1 MAREKTDLPV
11 GDAFA
16 PAQIGKRLDDA
27 NLDDYG
33 VEHQDEELP
42 ALLDL
47 AAKFEGDSD
56 GFDDAIEDLF
66 YPDPDRAL
74 TVRTGMAENGYQIM
88 DESFEFTEL
97 GQELYELRDDPDAL
111 YDRFAQH
118 ILRNLDGLKGI
129 EIIEDLEAQGR
140 QTLNDNLK
148 EEFRKQY
155 DYHIDETS
163 NHWSQ
168 MRAWMSKADIINT
181 NTHHYKIDRS
191 RIEELLGIDEDVALD
206 LDELDTNER
215 AFLRAL
221 ALVNPGGQIKNSV
234 IKQIAEHAFGVDIS
248 QSKIGTNLLDPLEEK
263 GFIEWEHRNGKPNLV
278 EQGERFEKE
287 ALVPVLENLS
297 ERSGVPRR
305 VLRKS
310 YGELLEDMDSDST
323 YDKGVALE
331 TLSVKLG
338 RMLGLEFVGWRVR
351 GRETGGSEVDV
362 VMDKVGLVFSRVQIQ
377 CKNIKG
383 KLQTKHV
390 AREVGISRM
399 LQTNT
404 IMMIARGGVTTDARR
419 FANRIM
425 HEENLAIM
433 FITGKDIEEI
443 DENPDH
449 LQNVIQGKTRR
460 IHSRK
465 QLGEREMVDED
476 EDDDEPDEVSE
487 DSVLEEF
494 EDEIEEAVIETDE
507 KQSELTE
514 LLDSEE

>member
-1 MAREKTDLPV
+1 MARAKTDLPV

-16 PAQIGKRLDDA
+16 PAQVGKRLDNADFG
-27 NLDDYG
+27 DY
-33 VEHQDEELP
+33 EIEYTDEELP
-42 ALLDL
+42 VLLEL
-47 AAKFEGDSD
+47 GKQFEGDPD
-56 GFDDAIEDLF
+56 GFDKAIEDLF
-66 YPDPDRAL
+66 FSDPDRAF

-88 DESFEFTEL
+88 DESFEFTEV
-97 GQELYELRDDPDAL
+97 GEELYELRDDYEEL

-140 QTLNDNLK
+140 RTINDNLK

-168 MRAWMSKADIINT
+168 MRAWMSKAGIINT
-181 NTHHYKIDRS
+181 NTHHYNVDRAK
-191 RIEELLGIDEDVALD
+191 IEELLGIDEDIALD
-206 LDELDTNER
+206 LDELGANER

-221 ALVNPGGQIKNSV
+221 ALVNPDSQIQNSV
-234 IKQIAEHAFGVDIS
+234 IKQIAEEAFGVDIS
-248 QSKIGTNLLDPLEEK
+248 QSKIGANLLDPLEKK

-278 EQGERFEKE
+278 EEGERFEKD

-310 YGELLEDMDSDST
+310 YGELLEDMNSDST

-362 VMDKVGLVFSRVQIQ
+362 VMDKVGLTYSRVQIQ

-390 AREVGISRM
+390 AREVGVSRM

-404 IMMIARGGVTTDARR
+404 IMMITRGGVTTDARR

-425 HEENLAIM
+425 HEENLAIL
-433 FITGKDIEEI
+433 FLTGEDIEEI
-443 DENPDH
+443 DENPNH
-449 LQNVIQGKTRR
+449 LQNIIQGKTRR
-460 IHSRK
+460 IHNRK
-465 QLGEREMVDED
+465 QLGGRDMVDKD

-487 DSVLEEF
+487 DSVLREF
-494 EDEIEEAVIETDE
+494 ENEIEDTLVESD
-507 KQSELTE
+507 SEQAE
-514 LLDSEE
+514 LLELFDEEE